1 MTEARA
7 HTVRIGEDTHIYL
20 CIRIHISIYRCAIY
34 LIYMQKGTR
43 NTFLMRLEITADSGT
58 GIGSAQHTKKDD
70 IQEALKEPIHKTKPK
85 RSREPQNYHG
95 YLHAISQLLACEL
108 KATSANM
115 LQEKKSRT
123 LSAAA
128 TDARPP
134 RDHQKKSLPND
145 QTSRTAY

>member
-1 MTEARA
+1 M
-7 HTVRIGEDTHIYL
+7 Y
-20 CIRIHISIYRCAIY
+20 IYRSAIY
-34 LIYMQKGTR
+34 LIDMRKGTR

-58 GIGSAQHTKKDD
+58 RIGSAQHTKEDD
-70 IQEALKEPIHKTKPK
+70 IPEALKEPMHNAKPK

-95 YLHAISQLLACEL
+95 YLHPISPLLSCEL

-115 LQEKKSRT
+115 LQEKNSRT

-134 RDHQKKSLPND
+134 RDHQNKSLPND